1 MPVMDFFLKA
11 AKKMPGPELDR
22 HLVLAAQEGDLKKMK
37 QLIKE
42 GADIDGRDASEDT
55 PLIGAARES
64 QLKALNYLLKEGA
77 NRTLVNGLNK
87 TALIVALSDHAE
99 DEISLALISRDGAL
113 NAVDMHGN
121 PAAYYAAQ
129 YGHPKVLEALANAG
143 ADMSQPGK
151 HGTTPIMVAVALDQ
165 ADAGRMLLGEA
176 LAPLIGIDKQNDE
189 GATVLA
195 LAIENKRSIF
205 AMSFIALG
213 ANADLKDKQGRT
225 PYMIAEATGQTD
237 ICRALEEQRD
247 KKYAAATS
255 TSIKTMKPISLK
267 TGPAA

>member
-1 MPVMDFFLKA
+1 MPVMDFFIKA
-11 AKKMPGPELDR
+11 AKKMSGPELDR

-55 PLIGAARES
+55 PLIGAAREN
-64 QLKALNYLLKEGA
+64 QLEAVKFLLKEGA
-77 NRTLVNGLNK
+77 DRTLVNGLSK
-87 TALIVALSDHAE
+87 TALIVALSDHAS
-99 DEISLALISRDGAL
+99 DEVSLALIAPDAAL

-129 YGHPKVLEALANAG
+129 YGHPKVLEALAKAG
-143 ADMSQPGK
+143 ADMSKAGK
-151 HGTTPIMVAVALDQ
+151 HGTTPIMIAVALDQ
-165 ADAGRMLLGEA
+165 ADAGRTLLSEA
-176 LAPLIGIDKQNDE
+176 LAPLIGIDKQDDR

-225 PYMIAEATGQTD
+225 PYAIAEATGQAD
-237 ICRALEEQRD
+237 ICRALEDQRG
-247 KKYAAATS
+247 KKYAATTAAAV
-255 TSIKTMKPISLK
+255 KTMKTISLK
-267 TGPAA
+267 TGATA